1 MAGDNSVEL
10 EETEG
15 NTRGTIQNEVDM
27 TQQLHVLNSYSMHEC
42 EPAPA
47 STINDNTATFR
58 CKENNSHYNAY
69 DVTNAEMNS
78 ENFEHPSK
86 ES

>member
-1 MAGDNSVEL
+1 MVDDKSVEI
-10 EETEG
+10 EESSG
-15 NTRGTIQNEVDM
+15 NTRGTIQNELNQFYGM
-27 TQQLHVLNSYSMHEC
+27 NSYSMHEC

-58 CKENNSHYNAY
+58 CKENSHFNAY
-69 DVTNAEMNS
+69 DVTDAEFNS
-78 ENFEHPSK
+78 VNYRHPSK